1 MSPTSPLVIIVYV
14 IFAILLAS
22 TMLRRFAREKL
33 ITALLRSSPRNITR
47 IIRSYRT
54 IVKMYRILIVCYVVF
69 ILLLIYLHFGPEN
82 GEGFL
87 LFVAGILAL
96 LLIKSIEDIQY
107 RNTVIARLEAEL
119 PTVQEV
125 DAASEKAFEQRARK
139 WRIIALVIVLGHE
152 PTARSGGGPIA
163 GISATSST
171 GVLSSKSASMRWILD
186 CPPTRAAELQM
197 YTLSSRELNA
207 SPRSGSSAKSFCA
220 NSLPFLLYRKSLLSP
235 PGMKVPT

>member
-69 ILLLIYLHFGPEN
+69 ILLLIYLHFGPED

-119 PTVQEV
+119 PTVRSV
-125 DAASEKAFEQRARK
+125 DAVSVSDEGFKARARK
-139 WRIIALVIVLGHE
+139 WRIIALVIALVCMVAVIVAFYV
-152 PTARSGGGPIA
+152 TMGGPWWFYLIV
-163 GISATSST
+163 S
-171 GVLSSKSASMRWILD
+171 IL
-186 CPPTRAAELQM
+186 M
-197 YTLSSRELNA
+197 
-207 SPRSGSSAKSFCA
+207 
-220 NSLPFLLYRKSLLSP
+220 LLAVAWGFWLAYKQE
-235 PGMKVPT
+235 

>member
-119 PTVQEV
+119 PTVRQV
-125 DAASEKAFEQRARK
+125 DVASEEVFEARARK
-139 WRIIALVIVLGHE
+139 WRAIAMVIALVCMVAVLLAFYV
-152 PTARSGGGPIA
+152 TMGGPWWFYLIA
-163 GISATSST
+163 S
-171 GVLSSKSASMRWILD
+171 IL
-186 CPPTRAAELQM
+186 M
-197 YTLSSRELNA
+197 
-207 SPRSGSSAKSFCA
+207 
-220 NSLPFLLYRKSLLSP
+220 LLAVAWGFWLAYRQE
-235 PGMKVPT
+235 

>member
-107 RNTVIARLEAEL
+107 RNTVIVRLEAEL
-119 PTVQEV
+119 PTVRSV
-125 DAASEKAFEQRARK
+125 DAVSVSDEGFKARARK
-139 WRIIALVIVLGHE
+139 WRIIALVIALVCMVAVIVAFYV
-152 PTARSGGGPIA
+152 TMGGPWWFYLIV
-163 GISATSST
+163 S
-171 GVLSSKSASMRWILD
+171 IL
-186 CPPTRAAELQM
+186 M
-197 YTLSSRELNA
+197 
-207 SPRSGSSAKSFCA
+207 
-220 NSLPFLLYRKSLLSP
+220 LLAVAWGFWLAYKQE
-235 PGMKVPT
+235 